1 MSGNEGSRNAPVG
14 QTAARSVRR
23 AKSGAAACAAHRTSV
38 RTGRRKT
45 RPLYGSSPRRLPGL
59 GSLPRGGRC
68 GAAAARGRHAG
79 PTAGRRAAAA
89 QRTIGLSAA
98 SCAASC
104 AATGAATG
112 ARGPGTGRA
121 RADESHAPFGRRAPC
136 FAAALNECAMCDAR
150 RRKPSRIAGNLR
162 ESPRTAANDH
172 ESRAATNG
180 DAAPRSPLPAS
191 RFPLPPPSPPPSRAS
206 GAIGDAPA
214 ARVSATR
221 RRQCASGCAA
231 CDGGNARRPE
241 SR

>member
-98 SCAASC
+98 S
-104 AATGAATG
+104 GAATG
-112 ARGPGTGRA
+112 ARAGHRPRTRGCVSHTPRSGAARPALRRHSTNARCATRAVESRRGSPGICGN
-121 RADESHAPFGRRAPC
+121 RR
-136 FAAALNECAMCDAR
+136 ER
-150 RRKPSRIAGNLR
+150 RRMITNHERL
-162 ESPRTAANDH
+162 RTA
-172 ESRAATNG
+172 T
-180 DAAPRSPLPAS
+180 PRRYR